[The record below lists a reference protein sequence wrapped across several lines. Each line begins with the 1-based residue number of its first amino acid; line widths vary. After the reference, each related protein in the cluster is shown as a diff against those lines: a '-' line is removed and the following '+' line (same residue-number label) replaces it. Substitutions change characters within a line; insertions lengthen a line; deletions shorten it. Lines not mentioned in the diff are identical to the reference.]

1 MYHNRII
8 ALGAAATATAAALY
22 AMPTASGHLQ
32 STTLRFTNHLDT
44 QQPVDVAPTGPSAGD
59 SFYVSS
65 HLVSGGTGRT
75 AASCTVVTTADGG
88 LKQCEVDFILNRGT
102 ITTRAL
108 TDNANTR
115 VRLVVTGGTGN
126 YAGRS
131 GSGILT
137 PTPTGSTVVLHL
149 R

>member
-1 MYHNRII
+1 MNHNRII
-8 ALGAAATATAAALY
+8 ALAAAATAAVALY
-22 AMPTASGHLQ
+22 SVPSASGSVQ
-32 STTLRFTNHLDT
+32 SPTLRFTNQLDT
-44 QQPVDVAPTGPSAGD
+44 QQMVDAAPAGPSAGD

-88 LKQCEVDFILNRGT
+88 IKQCEVDFILKQGT

-108 TDNANTR
+108 TDNANIR

-131 GSGILT
+131 GSGMLT
-137 PTPTGSTVVLHL
+137 PTATGSTVVLHL

>member
-8 ALGAAATATAAALY
+8 VGAAASAAAVALY
-22 AMPTASGHLQ
+22 AMPAAGGCVE
-32 STTLRFTNHLDT
+32 STTLKFTNQLDT
-44 QQPVDVAPTGPSAGD
+44 QQPVDVAPAGPSAGD
-59 SFYVSS
+59 SFYVGS
-65 HLVSGGTGRT
+65 HIVSGGTGRT

-88 LKQCEVDFILNRGT
+88 IKQCEVDFILKQGT

-108 TDNANTR
+108 TDNANAQ
-115 VRLVVTGGTGN
+115 VRLVVTGGTGKF
-126 YAGRS
+126 AGRS
-131 GSGILT
+131 GSGSLT